1 MNNTNVA
8 RLSLFTLK
16 VLRALPVLT
25 LAGFT
30 VSGAVA
36 ATGTDVTFI
45 DGGYAEMCS
54 SIAHDVDDARPI
66 ELTGSRMSIPPL
78 QLCTLAI
85 QDKATLP
92 ADLAGSYNNRGVLL
106 FDEGKLQEALAD
118 FDAAIAVSGTL
129 AAAHINRGYT
139 LVAMQRWED
148 SIAAFDRGIEL
159 GAPEPAR
166 AHFNR
171 GIAHEETGRV
181 REAYY
186 DYKLAAELNPE
197 WEEPKRELARFTV
210 R

>member
-1 MNNTNVA
+1 MNTNDIA
-8 RLSLFTLK
+8 RLFIHAI
-16 VLRALPVLT
+16 RMLPVPMV
-25 LAGFT
+25 AGAIA
-30 VSGAVA
+30 SGATA

-54 SIAHDVDDARPI
+54 SLAHNVDDAGPI
-66 ELTGSRMSIPPL
+66 TLTGSRMGSTPIEI
-78 QLCTLAI
+78 CTLAI
-85 QDKATLP
+85 QDRATLP

-106 FDEGKLQEALAD
+106 FEEGKLQESLAD
-118 FDAAIAVSGTL
+118 FDAAIAASATL

-139 LVAMQRWED
+139 LVAMQRWEE
-148 SIAAFDRGIEL
+148 SLASFDRGIEL

-171 GIAHEETGRV
+171 GVAHEEMGHV

-186 DYKLAAELNPE
+186 DYKLASELAPE